1 MVKEQLPINY
11 GNAFGKCFALK
22 EAPSVLLRPMSR
34 SQLAITRV
42 TVKSGLTELP
52 KVIPE
57 KAFTI
62 SVHLHKPV
70 CRGWGTWVDGK
81 FLPVESWMEGGV
93 GIYDL
98 ESDPRAYRNSAFD
111 SVHYN
116 LPRTTLDAFT
126 EDGGL
131 PRVGALVA
139 TQGVRDATLFHLT
152 KVILPALGQPNPFC
166 QLFLDHFVLMLCS
179 HVVNAYSVFRA
190 APEVYQGGLAP
201 WQARRVVEL
210 LHEHLDGDL
219 RLATLAGVC
228 GLSVS
233 HFARSFK
240 ISFGAPVH
248 RYLIAQRLESAKD
261 LLLHTNKSLPDIAL
275 QVGFSDQAAF
285 SRTFAAVVGTTPG
298 RWRRENAPRLSPHNF
313 ASSHE
318 EPAIKQT
325 LMRALNCM
333 WRNKP
338 TRDETD
344 RL

>member
-1 MVKEQLPINY
+1 MANEPLPINY
-11 GNAFGKCFALK
+11 GNEFAKRFALK
-22 EAPSVLLRPMSR
+22 EAPSVLLKPMSR
-34 SQLAITRV
+34 SQLAITRLI
-42 TVKSGLTELP
+42 VKKGLVELP

-62 SVHLHKPV
+62 SVHLCKPV

-126 EDGGL
+126 DDSGL
-131 PRVGALVA
+131 PKVGALLT
-139 TQGVRDATLFHLT
+139 TQGVRDAALFQLT
-152 KVILPALGQPNPFC
+152 KLILPALSQPKLFC

-179 HVVNAYSVFRA
+179 HVVHTYSGSRTV
-190 APEVYQGGLAP
+190 PKVYQGGLAP
-201 WQARRVVEL
+201 WQTRRVTEL
-210 LHEHLDGDL
+210 LREHLDGEL
-219 RLATLAGVC
+219 RLSTLAGAC

-248 RYLIAQRLESAKD
+248 QYLISQRIESATD
-261 LLLHTNKSLPDIAL
+261 LLLHSNKSLSDIAL
-275 QVGFSDQAAF
+275 HVGFSDQAAF
-285 SRTFAAVVGTTPG
+285 SRTFSALVGTSPG
-298 RWRRENAPRLSPHNF
+298 RWRRENTHMWSPCNL
-313 ASSHE
+313 ASSHIDL
-318 EPAIKQT
+318 AIKQAAAGGQ
-325 LMRALNCM
+325 MDAA
-333 WRNKP
+333 
-338 TRDETD
+338 
-344 RL
+344 

>member
-1 MVKEQLPINY
+1 MAKEPLPINY
-11 GNAFGKCFALK
+11 GNKFAKCFALK
-22 EAPSVLLRPMSR
+22 EAPSVLLKPMSR
-34 SQLAITRV
+34 SQLAITRL
-42 TVKSGLTELP
+42 TVKNGLAELA

-70 CRGWGTWVDGK
+70 CRGWGTWVAGK

-126 EDGGL
+126 EESGL

-139 TQGVRDATLFHLT
+139 TQGGRDATLFHLT
-152 KVILPALGQPNPFC
+152 KLILPALGQSNPYC

-179 HVVNAYSVFRA
+179 HVVNAYSVSRA
-190 APEVYQGGLAP
+190 VPKVYQGGLAP
-201 WQARRVVEL
+201 WQTRRVAEL
-210 LHEHLDGDL
+210 MHEHLDGEL
-219 RLATLAGVC
+219 NLATLAGEC

-248 RYLIAQRLESAKD
+248 RYLITQRLESAKD
-261 LLLHTNKSLPDIAL
+261 SLLHTNKSLADIAF

-285 SRTFAAVVGTTPG
+285 SRTFAALVGTTPG
-298 RWRRENAPRLSPHNF
+298 RWRRENARPGGLRTNLPLRMENRQ
-313 ASSHE
+313 SS
-318 EPAIKQT
+318 K
-325 LMRALNCM
+325 LMRALNCR
-333 WRNKP
+333 WHNKS
-338 TRDETD
+338 TTEETD